1 MLIQVSGDIDR
12 PRQVVFRFYADEHV
26 QNHPRWDPDID
37 LWMDQDAPIRVGTII
52 RRRNRRWGTP
62 IEGTM
67 EVVEYEPDRSL
78 AMVTREGAME
88 IHGRAV
94 FDDSGEGGTRLTI
107 SADMPIDE
115 SMRDAVTGM
124 IERSLQNIKQLV
136 EAETAPTEVA

>member
-1 MLIQVSGDIDR
+1 MLIEVSGDIDR

-62 IEGTM
+62 IEG
-67 EVVEYEPDRSL
+67 